1 MLILISFVLLLFVCD
16 IVEQLSSA
24 TVLHDKEDV
33 FKRLDNLIK
42 LDEIRVA
49 NQFEY
54 MYLSGGS
61 FNVRDANN
69 FVLLNNIDCYFL
81 PCRFMNGQFDFPESY
96 VSQSFSK

>member
-24 TVLHDKEDV
+24 TVLHDKEEI

-49 NQFEY
+49 NHYEY
-54 MYLSGGS
+54 VYLSGDS
-61 FNVRDANN
+61 FDVRGAND
-69 FVLLNNIDCYFL
+69 FLLINNIDRYFL
-81 PCRFMNGQFDFPESY
+81 PCSFVNGQFDLPESS
-96 VSQSFSK
+96 VSQSLL